1 MKNIISLA
9 LSLMLCL
16 FVTASESNAAMQ
28 SQQDN
33 KSISVNDGLP
43 NYTVNTVT
51 EDKPILLAK
60 RWGHYYR
67 KHVCYDRGALR
78 NPWTKYT
85 YLSPW
90 CKNKRRAKARRA
102 RAHYRKLV
110 VRYHKRKAHLRRV
123 PVCRLGKRILNKRGN
138 KLKRLRCKNPPP
150 WRTGKGRKLQRDM
163 RQR

>member
-33 KSISVNDGLP
+33 KSISFNDGLP
-43 NYTVNTVT
+43 NYTVNTNTMDSEEPV
-51 EDKPILLAK
+51 LLAR
-60 RWGHYYR
+60 RWGHYRR
-67 KHVCYDRGALR
+67 KHICLRKR
-78 NPWTKYT
+78 NPRYRYT
-85 YLSPW
+85 YRSRW
-90 CKNKRRAKARRA
+90 CKSYRARKAAKA

-123 PVCRLGKRILNKRGN
+123 AVCNLGPRILNKRGN
-138 KLKRLRCKNPPP
+138 RVKRTRCYNPPP
-150 WRTGKGRKLQRDM
+150 WRTGKGKQLQRQG
-163 RQR
+163 RRR

>member
-16 FVTASESNAAMQ
+16 VVTASESNAAKQ

-33 KSISVNDGLP
+33 KSISVKHDYLP
-43 NYTVNTVT
+43 DYTVNTMT
-51 EDKPILLAK
+51 EEKPVLLAK

-67 KHVCYDRGALR
+67 KHVCYDRGALK

-90 CKNKRRAKARRA
+90 CKGKRRAKARKA
-102 RAHYRKLV
+102 REHYRKLV
-110 VRYHKRKAHLRRV
+110 VRYHKRKAALKRV
-123 PVCRLGKRILNKRGN
+123 PVCVLGKRVLNKRGN
-138 KLKRLRCKNPPP
+138 RIKRYRCYNPPP
-150 WRTGKGRKLQRDM
+150 WKVKKVQRRGRR
-163 RQR
+163 

>member
-33 KSISVNDGLP
+33 KSISFNDGLP
-43 NYTVNTVT
+43 NYTVNTNTMDSEEPV
-51 EDKPILLAK
+51 LLAR
-60 RWGHYYR
+60 RWGHYRR
-67 KHVCYDRGALR
+67 KHICLRKR
-78 NPWTKYT
+78 NPRYRYT
-85 YLSPW
+85 YRSRW
-90 CKNKRRAKARRA
+90 CKSYRARKAAKA